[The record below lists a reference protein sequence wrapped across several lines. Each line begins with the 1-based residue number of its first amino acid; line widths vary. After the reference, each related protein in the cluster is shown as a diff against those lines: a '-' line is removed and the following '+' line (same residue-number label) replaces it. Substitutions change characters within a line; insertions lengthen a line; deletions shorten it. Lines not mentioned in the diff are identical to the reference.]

1 MPSRVIMLLAGALTV
16 LLAGHRWLP
25 ELRGATTMLES
36 LLPWLGLA
44 AATLL
49 VAAPFTR
56 SWRAVAAALV
66 PAAVWG
72 SIFGPQLLRAPP
84 GETGDLTVATANLRH
99 SNPDQARA
107 LRAVA
112 ANRDL
117 LAVQELTGD
126 VPPPPHGRYPYRY
139 RSGTVALYSRFPL
152 AETTAIDVGTGYGR
166 ALRAVVDA
174 PKGEVTVYVVHLAS
188 ARPGDTALR
197 DRTLLRTRRII
208 ARDRSP
214 RLLLLGDLN
223 TATTDR
229 KREGLAP
236 PLLDAHQTA
245 GRGFGFTWPARF
257 PITRPDHILYRGLT
271 ATGAVVERIPGSDH
285 RAAVAWLRL

>member
-1 MPSRVIMLLAGALTV
+1 MLSRVIALLAGVLTV

-25 ELRGATTMLES
+25 DLRGATTMLES

-44 AATLL
+44 AVSLL

-56 SWRAVAAALV
+56 SWRAFAVALV

-72 SIFGPQLLRAPP
+72 SMFGPELLRTPP
-84 GETGDLTVATANLRH
+84 RGTGDLTVATANLRH
-99 SNPDQARA
+99 TNRDQERA

-112 ANRDL
+112 VGRDL
-117 LAVQELTGD
+117 LAVQELAGELPAAPTS
-126 VPPPPHGRYPYRY
+126 RY
-139 RSGTVALYSRFPL
+139 RHHYQAGTVALYSRYPL
-152 AETTAIDVGTGYGR
+152 ADTRPVDLGTGFGR
-166 ALRAVVDA
+166 ALHAVVAA

-197 DRTLLRTRRII
+197 DRSLAHARRMI
-208 ARDRSP
+208 ARDLSP

-236 PLLDAHQTA
+236 PLLDAQQVA

-271 ATGAVVERIPGSDH
+271 ATRATVERIPGSDH